1 MAETELDLSPY
12 LIPSDTPISRLDCK
26 QAFEGLSDEEKRYAY
41 HLSKASWE
49 GALICLFQTSP
60 ESPGIF
66 MLFQRVFGGQDFNS
80 LREAA
85 TSGSGLTESEYK
97 VCTCNRNTF

>member
-1 MAETELDLSPY
+1 MAADFDLSPY
-12 LIPSDTPISRLDCK
+12 IIPSDTPISKLDCLE
-26 QAFEGLSDEEKRYAY
+26 AFNGLSDKEKLYAY

-49 GALICLFQTSP
+49 GAVICLLQTSP

-66 MLFQRVFGGQDFNS
+66 MLFQRVFGGQDMSS

-85 TSGSGLTESEYK
+85 VNGAGLTETDYK
-97 VCTCNRNTF
+97 VCHFPDELT